1 MWICIAYKYC
11 NIIDEITVFSDHLF
25 FFFCTVYVQEVGRAG
40 RDGHAA
46 EAVLYFNNSDL
57 AEKPIEN
64 SMI

>member
-1 MWICIAYKYC
+1 M
-11 NIIDEITVFSDHLF
+11 ITFS

-57 AEKPIEN
+57 AEKPVEN